1 MKQQTWIF
9 AIGVSLAL
17 ASAGA
22 GYAESRI
29 EAIARH
35 LRGQG
40 YSDIEISRTWLGRAR
55 IEAQRGTVEREIIVN
70 PRTGEILR
78 DYWDD
83 DDEDTVL
90 GGQDRDR
97 EERRPD
103 RPEVI
108 DGTMTDTFDDRRPDH
123 DPGGWHEGGVV
134 GDVGVEDVPD
144 YDDTSDPGGWGGDN
158 GGWNDGGGW
167 SDEGTGG
174 GWDDSDTGGGWNDG
188 PDDHG
193 GGHGGDHSENHGG
206 GHGGDRGGDHGGWD
220 GGGTGGGHGDHSRD
234 Y

>member
-9 AIGVSLAL
+9 SIGVSLAL

-83 DDEDTVL
+83 DDDEAVL
-90 GGQDRDR
+90 GRQDRGGDDR
-97 EERRPD
+97 HEGRRD
-103 RPEVI
+103 ARH
-108 DGTMTDTFDDRRPDH
+108 GTMADTFEEPTTDY
-123 DPGGWHEGGVV
+123 DPGGWQDGGVV

-144 YDDTSDPGGWGGDN
+144 YDGTSDHGGWGGDN

-193 GGHGGDHSENHGG
+193 GGHGGNHSG

-220 GGGTGGGHGDHSRD
+220 GGGHGDHSRD